1 MTRKLFVHGLLIDGN
16 GGQPV
21 EESAMLVED
30 HKIKAIGK
38 AADFTSCEPDVEII
52 DCRGKI
58 LMPGLING
66 HVHIFME
73 PYTWDREKFMQEPL
87 SLLCVEIIDN
97 LHKTLRSGVTYVRD
111 LGGYQD
117 LDLQF
122 RDYIDEGKVLGPNMI
137 CARHPLTITGGH
149 GRDFGLECDGAT
161 AFIRGVREQ
170 IRAGADVIKIM
181 PTAGYSR
188 PKMKVNHNIVADTIY
203 MSPMEIKAACDEAH
217 KMGKMVAAHCCGYTG
232 VYHAV
237 MNGVDTIEHGQFRDT
252 TGAEIPQLIE
262 EMVKRGT
269 WLVPTL
275 AAYFKEYE
283 RAESEQNYQSV
294 IETFRLCHQAG
305 VKIALGTDAGV

>member
-1 MTRKLFVHGLLIDGN
+1 
-16 GGQPV
+16 
-21 EESAMLVED
+21 
-30 HKIKAIGK
+30 
-38 AADFTSCEPDVEII
+38 
-52 DCRGKI
+52 
-58 LMPGLING
+58 
-66 HVHIFME
+66 
-73 PYTWDREKFMQEPL
+73 
-87 SLLCVEIIDN
+87 
-97 LHKTLRSGVTYVRD
+97 
-111 LGGYQD
+111 
-117 LDLQF
+117 
-122 RDYIDEGKVLGPNMI
+122 PNMI

-305 VKIALGTDAGV
+305 VKIALGTDAGVPWVGHDKTAYEVEHMVLYGMNNMEALVASTKSVAEMMGIINEYGTLTAGKNADFLILGDNPLTNIKALYQNLQAVYKNGQLV